1 MSTYPDLVAY
11 QCIVVTLGQAGHMK
25 ELFEVMFACGKYNL
39 VHDFFNK
46 VMESSI
52 PNALTYKVMVN
63 TLWKERKTDEAVSAV
78 ENMER
83 RGIIGS
89 AALYYD
95 PARCLCSAG
104 RCQEALIQ
112 VGFNIPLPTLPYL
125 VVTLRTSPTILLEPW
140 NTFTSGSFL
149 SALPKP
155 SKFTKLVAG
164 TISFYRFGY
173 AISLLCCLLNQ
184 SPCNTYQSAIGYVL
198 YYLQKKPLVA
208 TQAMEHLHVK
218 QLPAG
223 INAIFAI
230 ACYSGYN
237 KEDSVIMN
245 QSILSIAFL
254 PFL

>member
-25 ELFEVMFACGKYNL
+25 ELFEVLNACVQRKQWEGAFWVLQKINEQGQQPFSTTYGLLFHGDHLVHNWAPTLVMFACGKYNL

-95 PARCLCSAG
+95 LARCLCSAG
-104 RCQEALIQ
+104 SDTK
-112 VGFNIPLPTLPYL
+112 NISNHT
-125 VVTLRTSPTILLEPW
+125 TR
-140 NTFTSGSFL
+140 
-149 SALPKP
+149 
-155 SKFTKLVAG
+155 
-164 TISFYRFGY
+164 
-173 AISLLCCLLNQ
+173 
-184 SPCNTYQSAIGYVL
+184 
-198 YYLQKKPLVA
+198 
-208 TQAMEHLHVK
+208 AMEHLHFR
-218 QLPAG
+218 QLP
-223 INAIFAI
+223 
-230 ACYSGYN
+230 
-237 KEDSVIMN
+237 V
-245 QSILSIAFL
+245 SIAYSDTYTSWGIHPSLIFGVCASIIPFPDQNQDMCCTTFRRSLLLLLKPWSTFTSSSFL
-254 PFL
+254 PELFVS